1 MSITSISSALR
12 NASAHSDGRDYSL
25 GRMYIDGQWQE
36 PRGETS
42 QVINPTTEEVVGHM
56 AEGTTADAEAAA
68 AAARAAQPGWAALP
82 GADRAVVLQRIARG
96 IEARSDE
103 LIALTMTEGGFTR
116 SMATGFAR
124 RATDWFALA
133 AEVTGRDRTIPTPAQ
148 PTPQPDGSTELL
160 NGEIQR
166 RPIGV
171 AACIIPFN
179 GPLFGAS
186 MKSAQALAMGNAVVL
201 KTAPQNPLAVVELF
215 RIFDEAG
222 MPPGVANLV
231 AGTSPEVGSALTR
244 SRNVDLV
251 SFTGSTAIGRQVYE
265 AGAGTMKRMVLELG
279 GKGACLVLKD
289 ADLDRAVRGIA
300 TVWTVNS
307 GQICSAPTRAIV
319 HRSVYAEVVDRLTTA
334 ARAVRVGSPF
344 DEGTVAGPVISH
356 AQRERITGLVDSAR
370 EEGAVVLTGD
380 GRPDLGRGY
389 FVAPTLLA
397 ECHNGMRAAREEIFG
412 PVVTVIPFDDEEE
425 AVRIAND
432 SDFGLSSYVFSRDTA
447 RAYTV
452 AGRLQAG
459 TIQINTNSMKL
470 DLPRGGVKMS
480 GIGREGGEAGMEA
493 FTELH
498 GLVWS

>member
-1 MSITSISSALR
+1 MSITSTSSVPALAAA
-12 NASAHSDGRDYSL
+12 ASGGRDSI
-25 GRMYIDGQWQE
+25 GRMYIDGQWQDS
-36 PRGETS
+36 RGETS
-42 QVINPTTEEVVGHM
+42 VIINPSTEEVVGRM
-56 AEGTTADAEAAA
+56 AEGTAADAEAAA
-68 AAARAAQPGWAALP
+68 AAARAAQPGWAALS
-82 GADRAVVLQRIARG
+82 GSDRATVLQRVSRG
-96 IEARSDE
+96 IEARSAG
-103 LIALTMTEGGFTR
+103 LIELTMTEGGFTR

-124 RATDWFALA
+124 RAAEWFALA
-133 AEVTGRDRTIPTPAQ
+133 AEVTGRDRTICTRVQRTPL
-148 PTPQPDGSTELL
+148 PDGSVELL

-166 RPIGV
+166 RPVGV

-201 KTAPQNPLAVVELF
+201 KTAPQNPLAVIELF

-222 MPPGVANLV
+222 LPPGVANLV

-244 SRNVDLV
+244 SPDVDLV
-251 SFTGSTAIGRQVYE
+251 SFTGSTTIGRQVYE

-279 GKGACLVLKD
+279 GKGACLVLED
-289 ADLDRAVRGIA
+289 ADLDRAVRGIS

-319 HRSVYAEVVDRLTTA
+319 HRSVYDEVVDRLTRA
-334 ARAVRVGSPF
+334 ARGVRVGSPF
-344 DEGTVAGPVISH
+344 EEGTVAGPVISH

-380 GRPDLGRGY
+380 GRPDLDRGY

-397 ECHNGMRAAREEIFG
+397 ECHNDMRAAREEIFG

-447 RAYTV
+447 RAYAV
-452 AGRLQAG
+452 AGELRAG

-480 GIGREGGEAGMEA
+480 GIGREGGDAGMEA

-498 GLVWS
+498 GVVWS